1 MTNINKAAKTIYTF
15 TAPDPEAPTPNDA
28 EAAAYYAA
36 HSLRS
41 AGLLAPDLPPVTRPK
56 PLSEEWYEFVEEW
69 GTEPMWET
77 PERHGFSAAHEYGRT
92 GIHIIRDGYTIT
104 DIDILAPEEAEA
116 LGLALLAAAQH
127 AKEHDAS

>member
-1 MTNINKAAKTIYTF
+1 MNNI
-15 TAPDPEAPTPNDA
+15 DH
-28 EAAAYYAA
+28 AA
-36 HSLRS
+36 HIIDTWIQDHTLTPDTGNPKDLARALAD
-41 AGLLAPDLPPVTRPK
+41 AGLLLPDLPPVTRPK

-92 GIHIIRDGYTIT
+92 GIHIIRDGGTIT

-127 AKEHDAS
+127 AKEHHAS